1 MRNKVGRYLARA
13 KFVRRALE
21 EKADLA
27 AFRKPPTP
35 GILFGI
41 FLVCFSF
48 LMCWP
53 AISVL
58 GALAIHFRQPWL
70 VVIGPVLYGLSHLV
84 FLAGMVFCG
93 GVKYP
98 YIFLRWA
105 VRAWVERLL
114 AGGSD
119 VVK

>member
-1 MRNKVGRYLARA
+1 MGNKVGRYLARR

-21 EKADLA
+21 EKADLS
-27 AFRKPPTP
+27 AFRKPPSV

-48 LMCWP
+48 LMSWP
-53 AISVL
+53 AI
-58 GALAIHFRQPWL
+58 GALGGWAIYFRRPWIA
-70 VVIGPVLYGLSHLV
+70 VIGGPVLYGGSHV
-84 FLAGMVFCG
+84 CFLTGMYFCG

-105 VRAWVERLL
+105 VRRGVEKLL
-114 AGGSD
+114 GPEGERS
-119 VVK
+119 

>member
-1 MRNKVGRYLARA
+1 MGNKIGRRLAQM

-35 GILFGI
+35 GILLGI

-48 LMCWP
+48 VMCWP

-58 GALAIHFRQPWL
+58 GGMAIYLRQPWL
-70 VVIGPVLYGLSHLV
+70 VAIGPVLYGLSHLV
-84 FLAGMVFCG
+84 FLGGMVLCG

-105 VRAWVERLL
+105 ARVGVERLL
-114 AGGSD
+114 AEERPGA
-119 VVK
+119 